1 MVVIGAGV
9 IGVELGSVWQRLG
22 SEVTLVEFLSNVG
35 GMGIDLEIAKN
46 LQRILQKQGLKFK
59 VSTKVTG
66 ARREGSLIK
75 VATEALKDG
84 KTEEVSGTGFF
95 CVVTNL

>member
-22 SEVTLVEFLSNVG
+22 SNVTLVEFMGHVG
-35 GMGIDLEIAKN
+35 GMGIDMEIAKN
-46 LQRILQKQGLKFK
+46 MQRILTKQGLKFK

-66 ARREGSLIK
+66 ATREANGIK
-75 VATEALKDG
+75 VMTETLKGG
-84 KTEEVSGTGFF
+84 KIEEVSFF
-95 CVVTNL
+95 

>member
-22 SEVTLVEFLSNVG
+22 SNVTLVEFMGHVG
-35 GMGIDLEIAKN
+35 GMGIDMEIAKN
-46 LQRILQKQGLKFK
+46 MQRILTKQGLKFK

-66 ARREGSLIK
+66 ATREGNGIK
-75 VATEALKDG
+75 VMTETLKGG
-84 KTEEVSGTGFF
+84 KIEEVRFF
-95 CVVTNL
+95 RS